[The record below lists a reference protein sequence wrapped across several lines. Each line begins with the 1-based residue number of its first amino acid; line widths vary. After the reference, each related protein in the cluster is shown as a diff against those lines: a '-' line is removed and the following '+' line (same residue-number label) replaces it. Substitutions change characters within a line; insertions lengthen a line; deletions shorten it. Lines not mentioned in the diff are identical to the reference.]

1 MNLFKRL
8 LHSLYS
14 PESIAKLRFTGVGS
28 AILYV
33 FLLMLLSTLPS
44 AIMLGQSFSSAV
56 SGFEES
62 MKDNLPS
69 FKLENGVLQSP
80 EKKPVVTEGD
90 GFYFIFDPHDQISQD
105 KTREYD
111 DVISFD
117 SDRAVVRSNGSE
129 DAVTYTSL
137 GADNLTKED
146 LLSALQSFD
155 GMLPILLPV
164 LYVISYILIAGA
176 AFTGVSLLAVIGL
189 GMKNSLRRRLQYKQL
204 WVMSIYSITLPVA
217 FFTVM
222 SLLKTSVPF
231 SFFIFTGVSMIMLYL
246 SIKEVPQQK

>member
-1 MNLFKRL
+1 
-8 LHSLYS
+8 
-14 PESIAKLRFTGVGS
+14 VGS

-33 FLLMLLSTLPS
+33 FILMLLSTLPA

-62 MKDNLPS
+62 MKDNLPD
-69 FKLENGVLQSP
+69 FTLENGVLRSP
-80 EKKPVVTEGD
+80 ESKPVVSEGD
-90 GFYFIFDPHDQISQD
+90 GFYFIFDPHDQVSLDQ
-105 KTREYD
+105 TREYD

-117 SDRAVVRSNGSE
+117 SDRAIIRSAGNE
-129 DAVTYTSL
+129 DAVTYSSL
-137 GADNLTKED
+137 GAKNLTKDD
-146 LLSALQSFD
+146 LLAAIQSFD

-164 LYVISYILIAGA
+164 LYVITYILIAGA

-189 GMKNSLRRRLQYKQL
+189 VMKNSMRRRLQYKQL

-222 SLLKTSVPF
+222 SLLKTSVPY
-231 SFFIFTGVSMIMLYL
+231 SFFIFTGVSMIILYL
-246 SIKEVPQQK
+246 SIKEVPEQK